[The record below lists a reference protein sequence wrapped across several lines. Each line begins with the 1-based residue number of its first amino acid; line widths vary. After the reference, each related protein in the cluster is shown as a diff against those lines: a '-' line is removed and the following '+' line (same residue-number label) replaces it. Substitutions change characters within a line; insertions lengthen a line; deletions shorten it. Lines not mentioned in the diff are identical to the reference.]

1 MNLADELAAV
11 MGSDAAVD
19 HELSPED
26 DDDDIAADVSSNDL
40 DCEAPGP
47 KKRRLQENG
56 SSNNDDDEPS
66 QVVTL
71 QAMVEE
77 LRRINREVNERVE
90 SYECRLSDATV
101 ALTVR
106 VEALRDAQTRIQYLE
121 QEQLAKDEALHD
133 AAQRIQDL
141 QEEVEAPNLAAARSS
156 DLHIELMESADKLG
170 AAEESMGMLKEAL
183 DVQMEVNKTL
193 QATVMSND
201 EEVDAKINLLE
212 SQLLDYR
219 RSTDDI
225 VAGLRRELQCKTERT
240 EAHAREMS
248 EAEDTMQS
256 LRSELDRAGEKN
268 EALEI
273 QMNDDE
279 CKAVEQLIVT
289 AERLGEA
296 EQVNA
301 SLTEEAS
308 RRADLLSDA
317 EARVIALQEELDAKA
332 DIVDQNNGL
341 KSMQEITYTDGEVQV
356 GQCIGD
362 NDIDTVADS
371 GFNIDADTSLMTDM
385 TSDSILRARSCT
397 GSSAELEEQRIL
409 DDLESSDAPEIMQQH
424 RSQLNASAGGDAR
437 PDGRIQISTLQ
448 THLARLGNVVTQ
460 KDAEKS
466 ALQEEIAAL
475 QQQVSDT
482 REAHD
487 SEVFTLLESYVDL
500 ESQLKEKAH
509 QLASVNAI
517 GGPSA
522 KKKRAS
528 AYYHPEQDL
537 EDTSVRD
544 RDNEVAM
551 LKAEVQRRDDV
562 IQAVRLRAE
571 ADLQQLQ
578 GAVDRLET
586 KARGQDE
593 VHSAWTVEMEAMQAF
608 AAEMLANER
617 EAHRVESEQLLVDAE
632 AERLGHYEISQQLGV
647 LNQELSA
654 LIASKGSLEDR
665 LQTMEGEREDMVS
678 QLREEHTQEVC
689 ASDVELERET
699 YRAELERL
707 QVYSQDQ
714 EKELVQQ
721 LAQMQEKLV
730 SVTALG
736 ESLEHDC
743 ERMTT
748 HAEQLEVLNAE
759 MEARS
764 ECASNKLREAVAE
777 SAALKVDCDA
787 LTLEVGDLHKDVEA
801 LNQLSEELRGEK
813 TALTAEKESL
823 DAQLELS
830 KELSENLQLEKTT
843 LVSEKGD
850 LVEQVVEL
858 KELLNLAQ
866 VDKQTMDARM
876 ADIELRLAE
885 LKQLSENL
893 DEEKET
899 MSEVNLKLLDDTELM
914 EEQNEKLTQR
924 VDLLGQ
930 ELEQLRSE
938 ADGGSSLTE
947 PAQELNG
954 QHDSSSE
961 HVQISASKA
970 SSGVKRKL
978 DTTGFDDDH
987 CESALAPV
995 EVCTNCEARSAEV
1008 LQLTGRLQQVADE
1021 KNKLQAVLDTSTDI
1035 VTTSSQTEVYDA
1047 DTPKL
1052 QLTTNSQTEVNTSDS
1067 DMPREQLTTSSQT
1080 EVYTSDTDMPQE
1092 LSTTSSQTEVY
1103 TSDADALRE
1112 QFTDVQSELATLHER
1127 LHEKDV
1133 SCSEYQQRLADLDE
1147 ERERNVS
1154 LCSQLQEKLVRTEEE
1169 VCKCIVENNRYVIES
1184 DSKIAHLEK
1193 EISLQTSFCG
1203 DMRVQMAMAQED
1215 LCMKE
1220 LMYIESESMCTEL
1233 SSKVET
1239 LESALA
1245 VESQT
1250 LDELR
1255 VRISSLQAENV
1266 SLETESEAMQLVLAD
1281 TKDTVVDLQE
1291 SLKVLQT
1298 DNDCVDEKV
1307 AALHERL
1314 AFLEQRETE
1323 QEGQLT
1329 MSRESIGELEVQAGV
1344 LTSKLEEAEEHNRD
1358 LECQLNDAMSGC
1370 EEAKLHRC
1378 SLEEELVVASTR
1390 LEEANAVRSQMEQ
1403 ECVDA
1408 RLQLEVAVSEKY
1420 EAVERLKTTAAS
1432 LVSVM
1437 SSRDESVE
1445 TLIAMRAILEE
1456 RTKHVGELEAKLSH
1470 VTECLEDECNKMV
1483 EQDVALES
1491 CASLLRE
1498 AEARAESLQGSL
1510 AEATDAAKR
1519 QAAEIETELDT
1530 VLRNQQQSNTRMQ
1543 QMEAQLKGVTAKQEK
1558 AEADLTSVCGEKT
1571 ELEKQL
1577 RATAEELEAK
1587 RQSLAELRD
1596 EGSGMQE
1603 QLASLQ
1609 RRFDDATID
1618 GAASEETIKT
1628 LRNESEQ
1635 RRRILEADNRRL
1647 QETGEEAAE
1656 RLKVAEDEC
1665 RVKTDEIGRLTSEL
1679 EEVSNG
1685 KVGVCS

>member
-133 AAQRIQDL
+133 AAQRIHDL
-141 QEEVEAPNLAAARSS
+141 QGEFDAPNLAAARSS

-225 VAGLRRELQCKTERT
+225 AAGLRRELQCKTECT
-240 EAHAREMS
+240 EAHAKEIS
-248 EAEDTMQS
+248 DAEDVMQN
-256 LRSELDRAGEKN
+256 LRSELDRAAERN
-268 EALEI
+268 EALKI

-279 CKAVEQLIVT
+279 CKSVEQLIVT
-289 AERLGEA
+289 AERLGKA
-296 EQVNA
+296 EETNA
-301 SLTEEAS
+301 SLMVEAS

-332 DIVDQNNGL
+332 DIVDRNTGL
-341 KSMQEITYTDGEVQV
+341 KSMQEITYTDEQVQV

-424 RSQLNASAGGDAR
+424 RSRLDASAAGDAR

-466 ALQEEIAAL
+466 ALQDEIAGL

-500 ESQLKEKAH
+500 EGQLKEKAH

-528 AYYHPEQDL
+528 AYYHPEQDV

-551 LKAEVQRRDDV
+551 LKAEVQRRDYV

-654 LIASKGSLEDR
+654 LITSKGSLEER
-665 LQTMEGEREDMVS
+665 LRTMECEREEMMLS
-678 QLREEHTQEVC
+678 QLREEHTQEMC
-689 ASDVELERET
+689 ASDVELEREM

-707 QVYSQDQ
+707 QAYGQDQ

-764 ECASNKLREAVAE
+764 ECASNELRATVEE
-777 SAALKVDCDA
+777 SAALKVHCDA
-787 LTLEVGDLHKDVEA
+787 VTLEVEVLHNDVGA
-801 LNQLSEELRGEK
+801 LNLLSEELREEK

-830 KELSENLQLEKTT
+830 KEVSENLQLEKTT

-866 VDKQTMDARM
+866 VDKQTMAARM
-876 ADIELRLAE
+876 DELEQRLAE

-893 DEEKET
+893 EEEKET

-938 ADGGSSLTE
+938 TDGGSSLTE

-970 SSGVKRKL
+970 SAGVKRKL

-1008 LQLTGRLQQVADE
+1008 LQLTGKLQQVADE

-1035 VTTSSQTEVYDA
+1035 ATVSSQTEVYDA
-1047 DTPKL
+1047 YTPKL
-1052 QLTTNSQTEVNTSDS
+1052 QLTTNSQTELYTSDS
-1067 DMPREQLTTSSQT
+1067 
-1080 EVYTSDTDMPQE
+1080 DMPQE

-1127 LHEKDV
+1127 LQEKDV
-1133 SCSEYQQRLADLDE
+1133 SCSEYQQRLADLDK
-1147 ERERNVS
+1147 ERERHVS
-1154 LCSQLQEKLVRTEEE
+1154 LCSELQEKLVRTEEE
-1169 VCKCIVENNRYVIES
+1169 ACRCTVENNRYVIES

-1193 EISLQTSFCG
+1193 EIGLQTSLCG
-1203 DMRVQMAMAQED
+1203 DMQEQMAKAQED
-1215 LCMKE
+1215 LCVKE

-1239 LESALA
+1239 LESTLA

-1250 LDELR
+1250 FEELR
-1255 VRISSLQAENV
+1255 VRISSLQAEKV

-1298 DNDCVDEKV
+1298 ENDCVDQKA

-1314 AFLEQRETE
+1314 ASLEQRETE
-1323 QEGQLT
+1323 QEAKLT
-1329 MSRESIGELEVQAGV
+1329 TSRESIGELAVQGEV
-1344 LTSKLEEAEEHNRD
+1344 LTSKLEEAEEHNRQ
-1358 LECQLNDAMSGC
+1358 LECRLNDAVSSC

-1378 SLEEELVVASTR
+1378 SIEEELVVASTR
-1390 LEEANAVRSQMEQ
+1390 LEEANAVRCQMEQ

-1408 RLQLEVAVSEKY
+1408 RLQLEVAVSEKD
-1420 EAVERLKTTAAS
+1420 EAVERLKTITEC
-1432 LVSVM
+1432 L
-1437 SSRDESVE
+1437 ESATSGREESAE

-1456 RTKHVGELEAKLSH
+1456 KTKQVGELEAKLNH

-1498 AEARAESLQGSL
+1498 AEARSESLQGSL

-1519 QAAEIETELDT
+1519 QAAEIEAELDT
-1530 VLRNQQQSNTRMQ
+1530 VLGNQQQSNTRMQ
-1543 QMEAQLKGVTAKQEK
+1543 QMEAQLKGVTTKQEK

-1571 ELEKQL
+1571 ELEKEL

-1609 RRFDDATID
+1609 RRLDAATND
-1618 GAASEETIKT
+1618 GEASEETIKT
-1628 LRNESEQ
+1628 LRNESDQ
-1635 RRRILEADNRRL
+1635 HRRTLETENRRL
-1647 QETGEEAAE
+1647 QETGDDVAE

-1665 RVKTDEIGRLTSEL
+1665 SVKTGEIDRLTLEL
-1679 EEVSNG
+1679 EEASNV